1 MEHFDSG
8 NRKNGFDRD
17 WRFMPDLPPLC
28 DDCHGNTDVY
38 SVTRTGKRC
47 RYAVSGFDDS
57 GWRKVHL
64 PHDWLVGQDFD
75 TGGLNAQGF
84 FRRGYAWYR
93 KEFRLLSDCRGKQ
106 ILLCFDGIA
115 GKSEIYINGSLIKRN
130 FSSYNTFTVD
140 ITDRVYHGDRT
151 NTVAVFVDRR
161 DVELW
166 AYEGAGIHRHA
177 WLYIK
182 DAVHIAHDGLF
193 VTSRPESG
201 GRWKVTAG
209 ITAENSLYTD
219 TGYDVAISVSDASGN
234 IVGTADAH
242 GIAPADG
249 RSVVTSGFYVD
260 SPALWDTDSPTLY
273 TVSAELSYSGGKDR
287 EACVHGFRTFSA
299 DPEKGFFLNGEHI
312 KFYGVCCHQGHAGV
326 GTAVPDSIVAY
337 RMKKLKELGING
349 FRCVHHNPS
358 PELLDECDRL
368 GILVI
373 DENRN
378 FESGEEYIGYIEDM
392 VRRDRNHPSIVMYA
406 LFNEEPIAEFPEGG
420 NIYRR
425 LASAVKRLD
434 STRLLTGAMNEDS
447 AFGEGGAGTLMDV
460 TGINYALYN
469 FEKFHRLHPEK
480 PLLGTENAATFGTRG
495 QYVTDISKRMIA
507 CDDTVHMDCFNTV
520 RETFRAV
527 DGSDYIAGMCLWSG
541 YDYRGESMPDG
552 WPAVTSQFGI
562 MDSCGFPKGG
572 YWFVR
577 AFLKKEP
584 FVKILQHWNHTPG
597 EILDFATVTNCDEV
611 ELTVN
616 GTPVG
621 RKTSEPYTQLRWK
634 AEYQPGEIKA
644 VGYRD
649 GLPVAEETV
658 RTASAPAAL
667 ILEPDRT
674 ALSADGADTVSVTVY
689 AVDKDGNPV
698 PDADNLIRFSV
709 TGGAQIAGCGNGDPT
724 SHENDT
730 LPERRLFAGMC
741 AVLVRSGE
749 KDETICLS
757 AESDG
762 LTAGHAVLTVGKC

>member
-1 MEHFDSG
+1 MEYFDSG

-57 GWRKVHL
+57 GWRKVRL

-75 TGGLNAQGF
+75 TDGLNAQGF

-209 ITAENSLYTD
+209 ITAESSHYTD
-219 TGYDVAISVSDASGN
+219 TGYDIAISVFDASGN
-234 IVGTADAH
+234 IVGAADAH

-287 EACVHGFRTFSA
+287 EACVHGFRTFTA
-299 DPEKGFFLNGEHI
+299 DPDKGFFLNGKPI
-312 KFYGVCCHQGHAGV
+312 KFYGICCHQGHAGV
-326 GTAVPDSIVAY
+326 GTAVPDSIVAF

-358 PELLDECDRL
+358 PKLLDECDRL

-392 VRRDRNHPSIVMYA
+392 VRRDRNHPSVVMYA

-434 STRLLTGAMNEDS
+434 GTRLLTGAMNEDS
-447 AFGEGGAGTLMDV
+447 AFGEGGAE
-460 TGINYALYN
+460 GILNACIYAKAAGIDCSQWEKALKKMGASLVRVQNSDGSFYRAYN
-469 FEKFHRLHPEK
+469 
-480 PLLGTENAATFGTRG
+480 
-495 QYVTDISKRMIA
+495 
-507 CDDTVHMDCFNTV
+507 
-520 RETFRAV
+520 V
-527 DGSDYIAGMCLWSG
+527 DGSVCTDTSSDAYQGRSKLNTPVAVRFLCNMYRFTGDVKYKNAAMKAADYCYNELYLGIGKYVGGTPDNPNVPDKEASVFALYAFSAIYDLTGDEKYARALEHAAVSAMSWVYTYDFPVTYSLTTEYDSLNIFKNGSTAGWSIIATGHSAIDVFGSNAYYELFRQYVRTGNSAYLTVSRLLENNLRSAMDLSG
-541 YDYRGESMPDG
+541 KRDYRYPGFSLEACNTADMIFYTAENGVWLPWISAAFIEPMLRLDD
-552 WPAVTSQFGI
+552 TFGQ
-562 MDSCGFPKGG
+562 MSTLTLTKKYDS
-572 YWFVR
+572 
-577 AFLKKEP
+577 
-584 FVKILQHWNHTPG
+584 
-597 EILDFATVTNCDEV
+597 
-611 ELTVN
+611 
-616 GTPVG
+616 
-621 RKTSEPYTQLRWK
+621 
-634 AEYQPGEIKA
+634 
-644 VGYRD
+644 
-649 GLPVAEETV
+649 
-658 RTASAPAAL
+658 
-667 ILEPDRT
+667 
-674 ALSADGADTVSVTVY
+674 
-689 AVDKDGNPV
+689 
-698 PDADNLIRFSV
+698 
-709 TGGAQIAGCGNGDPT
+709 
-724 SHENDT
+724 DT
-730 LPERRLFAGMC
+730 LRKMLNGN
-741 AVLVRSGE
+741 
-749 KDETICLS
+749 
-757 AESDG
+757 
-762 LTAGHAVLTVGKC
+762 

>member
-1 MEHFDSG
+1 
-8 NRKNGFDRD
+8 
-17 WRFMPDLPPLC
+17 
-28 DDCHGNTDVY
+28 
-38 SVTRTGKRC
+38 
-47 RYAVSGFDDS
+47 
-57 GWRKVHL
+57 
-64 PHDWLVGQDFD
+64 
-75 TGGLNAQGF
+75 
-84 FRRGYAWYR
+84 
-93 KEFRLLSDCRGKQ
+93 
-106 ILLCFDGIA
+106 
-115 GKSEIYINGSLIKRN
+115 
-130 FSSYNTFTVD
+130 
-140 ITDRVYHGDRT
+140 
-151 NTVAVFVDRR
+151 
-161 DVELW
+161 
-166 AYEGAGIHRHA
+166 
-177 WLYIK
+177 
-182 DAVHIAHDGLF
+182 
-193 VTSRPESG
+193 
-201 GRWKVTAG
+201 
-209 ITAENSLYTD
+209 
-219 TGYDVAISVSDASGN
+219 
-234 IVGTADAH
+234 
-242 GIAPADG
+242 
-249 RSVVTSGFYVD
+249 
-260 SPALWDTDSPTLY
+260 
-273 TVSAELSYSGGKDR
+273 
-287 EACVHGFRTFSA
+287 
-299 DPEKGFFLNGEHI
+299 
-312 KFYGVCCHQGHAGV
+312 
-326 GTAVPDSIVAY
+326 
-337 RMKKLKELGING
+337 
-349 FRCVHHNPS
+349 
-358 PELLDECDRL
+358 
-368 GILVI
+368 
-373 DENRN
+373 
-378 FESGEEYIGYIEDM
+378 
-392 VRRDRNHPSIVMYA
+392 
-406 LFNEEPIAEFPEGG
+406 
-420 NIYRR
+420 
-425 LASAVKRLD
+425 
-434 STRLLTGAMNEDS
+434 
-447 AFGEGGAGTLMDV
+447 
-460 TGINYALYN
+460 
-469 FEKFHRLHPEK
+469 
-480 PLLGTENAATFGTRG
+480 
-495 QYVTDISKRMIA
+495 MIA

-527 DGSDYIAGMCLWSG
+527 DGNDYIAGMCLWSG

-562 MDSCGFPKGG
+562 MDNCGFPKGG

-667 ILEPDRT
+667 ILEPDRA

-709 TGGAQIAGCGNGDPT
+709 TGSAQIAGCGNGDPT